1 MVYSKKVSYYVIWRN
16 FIQKIWFVSFIKD
29 HIFSSP
35 QGTNDNL
42 ATMAR
47 NTILFKRII
56 HRPTVRIMK
65 YSCKFYWFSPHRFCF
80 NFTWLWPTFNV
91 PVCFYFDSITNLE
104 DYINKEI
111 VYSVSQNSQGIF
123 LLLCCTLYC
132 LITLISLSVIIKS
145 TRKYFV
151 HTLL

>member
-16 FIQKIWFVSFIKD
+16 FIQTIWFVSFIKD

-65 YSCKFYWFSPHRFCF
+65 DSCKFYWFSPHCF
-80 NFTWLWPTFNV
+80 YFVFLLQPF
-91 PVCFYFDSITNLE
+91 CFYFDSITNLE

-111 VYSVSQNSQGIF
+111 VYSVSQNLQGIF

-132 LITLISLSVIIKS
+132 LITLISLTVIIKS
-145 TRKYFV
+145 KYFV